1 MHINI
6 REIIGPDVKVLY
18 GGSVNKKNATEILQ
32 VENVNGVLVGGASLD
47 MVDFA
52 FIAKAAG

>member
-47 MVDFA
+47 MIDFA
-52 FIAKAAG
+52 LIAKAAG